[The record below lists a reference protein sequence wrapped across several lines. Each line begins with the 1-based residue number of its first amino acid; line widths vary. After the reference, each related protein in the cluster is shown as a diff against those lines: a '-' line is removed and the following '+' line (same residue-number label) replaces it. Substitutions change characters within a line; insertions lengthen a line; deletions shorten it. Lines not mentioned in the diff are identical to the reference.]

1 MFSRI
6 ASITAAALLALSCNQ
21 QPALHAPST
30 VQGAGEAARVHMRDG
45 SVYNLTSWRR
55 DGERIRGRGA
65 RYDAERRLV
74 REGAFSIDMENIAV
88 VEMGETQV
96 RGTDVSVAAMS
107 VVTAGSLGVSAYC
120 AMNSKACFG
129 SCPTFYVAR
138 DGAWTV
144 QAEGFS
150 TSVARSL
157 EASDLDDMPDA
168 VPQDGALVVA
178 MRNEAIETHVTRNV
192 ALRVVDAP
200 EGSVAFRR
208 FDTERFDAVGAL
220 QEPVSVDEGVS
231 LAALAARDGDEYAPV
246 SDGVDLAHR
255 TSITLR
261 YPAAGRSRVALALTA
276 RNSLMNTYVFYH
288 LLALHGRSGPEF
300 SAALERSDPATLGAL
315 GGFDRALGGVDV
327 EVHDPDGAWRHVA
340 TLPYIGP
347 IARATRAASF
357 EVRDPS
363 APVEVRLRF
372 ARAHWRFDAALLGAV
387 VASDLPSVTVW
398 PERVSGNG
406 RDTDDAA
413 ARFRGEGARV
423 VTLPGDEL
431 MLRFPLPEARGRA
444 SYFLAARGYYYEWTR
459 EEWLREEDLPL
470 ARAYLEDPSRA
481 LRELAPAWQRQE
493 PDMARHFEA
502 SRFRGR

>member
-1 MFSRI
+1 MSSRI
-6 ASITAAALLALSCNQ
+6 ASFTAAALLALSCNQ

-30 VQGAGEAARVHMRDG
+30 IQGDGDAARVHMRDG
-45 SVYNLTSWRR
+45 SVYALTSWRR
-55 DGERIRGRGA
+55 AGDRLRGRGA
-65 RYDAERRLV
+65 HYDAERRLV
-74 REGAFSIDMENIAV
+74 REGAFSIDMDNVAV

-96 RGTDVSVAAMS
+96 RGTDVAVAAMA
-107 VVTAGSLGVSAYC
+107 VVTAGSLGISAYC
-120 AMNSKACFG
+120 ASNTKACFG

-138 DGAWTV
+138 GGEWAV

-150 TSVARSL
+150 TSVARAL
-157 EASDLDDMPDA
+157 EADDLDDLPDA
-168 VPQDGALVVA
+168 TPEGGALVVA
-178 MRNEAIETHVTRNV
+178 MRNEAIETHVTRSV

-200 EGSVAFRR
+200 AGSVAFRR
-208 FDTERFDAVGAL
+208 FEVERFDAVGPLVA
-220 QEPVSVDEGVS
+220 PVAVDEGAS
-231 LAALAARDGDEYAPV
+231 LASFAARDGDEHAPE
-246 SDGVDLAHR
+246 SDGVDLAR
-255 TSITLR
+255 RASITLR
-261 YPAAGRSRVALALTA
+261 YPPPGRSRVALALTA

-300 SAALERSDPATLGAL
+300 SAALERGDPATLGAL

-347 IARATRAASF
+347 IARATRAAPF
-357 EVRDPS
+357 DVRDPS

-372 ARAHWRFDAALLGAV
+372 ARAHWRFDAARLGAV
-387 VASDLPSVTVW
+387 VASDLAAVTVW
-398 PERVSGNG
+398 PERVTGHG
-406 RDTDDAA
+406 RDTDQAA
-413 ARFRGEGARV
+413 ERLRGEGARV

-431 MLRFPLPEARGRA
+431 TLRFPLPDGHANA
-444 SYFLAARGYYYEWTR
+444 SYFLAARGYYYEWLR

-493 PDMARHFEA
+493 PEMARHFEA